1 VARVRLESN
10 QVSRNSPFGSARR
23 LFVLLGALSF
33 VAVAPLARAQDQNAA
48 AAEVLFRDG
57 RAAADQADYATA
69 CAKFHESNRLDPA
82 VGTLFNIA
90 DCEEKLGHLATAWTS
105 FQEVAQR
112 LPSDDERRVIAVQRS
127 AALEPRLPRLRIH
140 LGPGVPPGAKVRR
153 DGVEL
158 GAASLD
164 TDLPVDPGQHR
175 IEVTAPGR
183 PPHLSEVSMAEGE
196 RRTGEVSLE
205 GEPAVLQAAP
215 EKAPVA
221 TNRSST
227 GTLGYVVGGVGL
239 AAAVT
244 GIVTGILVLDRKH
257 TVDQNCNA
265 DKRCNSEGLDAARSG
280 KTLGIAT
287 TIALSAGAV
296 GLGAGTYLV
305 LSASSAKNSGM
316 QTGVALGGA
325 F

>member
-1 VARVRLESN
+1 MNS
-10 QVSRNSPFGSARR
+10 VSGRTRR
-23 LFVLLGALSF
+23 LLVLLGALSLT
-33 VAVAPLARAQDQNAA
+33 AVPSPAYAQDQNAA

-57 RAAADQADYATA
+57 RAAADQGDYKTA

-105 FQEVAQR
+105 FKEVSQR

-140 LGPGVPPGAKVRR
+140 LSSGAPPGTRVRR

-175 IEVTAPGR
+175 IEAIGPGISHQANLEVT
-183 PPHLSEVSMAEGE
+183 LVEGE
-196 RRTGEVSLE
+196 TKTVELRLDEDNVAPP
-205 GEPAVLQAAP
+205 PAKP
-215 EKAPVA
+215 EKAPVVPP
-221 TNRSST
+221 RSGT
-227 GTLGYVVGGVGL
+227 KTLGFVIGGVGL

-244 GIVTGILVLDRKH
+244 GIVTGVLVLDRKH
-257 TVDQNCNA
+257 TVDQNCNS
-265 DKRCNSEGLDAARSG
+265 DKLCNLAGLDAARSG

-305 LSASSAKNSGM
+305 LSASSAQSSGM
-316 QTGVALGGA
+316 QTGVGLGGS